1 MTEIKPR
8 YKLILHLSDSST
20 LAFNI
25 AEHQLKE
32 LLDSSLRIYNFD
44 GTVVFFNHVTYMQ
57 IIDFDPKLTTHTTE
71 DENLAI
77 KEPYIGSN

>member
-32 LLDSSLRIYNFD
+32 LLDSNLRIYNFE

-57 IIDFDPKLTTHTTE
+57 IIDFENQPYTTVPA
-71 DENLAI
+71 DEEGI
-77 KEPYIGSN
+77 KSSYVGSN